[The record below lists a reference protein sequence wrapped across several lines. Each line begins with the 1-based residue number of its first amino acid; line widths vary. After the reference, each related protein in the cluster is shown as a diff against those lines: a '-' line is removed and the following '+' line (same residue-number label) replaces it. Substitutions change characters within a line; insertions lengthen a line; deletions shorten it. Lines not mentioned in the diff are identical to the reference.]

1 MLPLLTF
8 SYGILLV
15 AVESRPQRR
24 NSPRNAKSTLY
35 IIIERSLI
43 SMETM
48 QNILTR
54 RSVRKFADKP
64 IEPDKLHTIL
74 EAAMS
79 GPCAVNAREWAFI
92 VVTDREKLAQMAEAN
107 GRVARML
114 NQAAAAILVCGD
126 LDRAFPPAP
135 DFWVIDAAIAAQ
147 NMTLAAND
155 LGIGSVWLGTWP
167 DEKRVK
173 RQAAIFQLPETIVPH
188 SILALGYPAEDIDMR
203 AVRPSRY
210 EENRVHVNQW

>member
-8 SYGILLV
+8 SHGTLLV

-79 GPCAVNAREWAFI
+79 GPCAVNARERPRHRIGLARHLAGRKA
-92 VVTDREKLAQMAEAN
+92 REAAGGDFPAAGDDCTALDT
-107 GRVARML
+107 RARL
-114 NQAAAAILVCGD
+114 SSGGYRYACS
-126 LDRAFPPAP
+126 AP
-135 DFWVIDAAIAAQ
+135 Q
-147 NMTLAAND
+147 PLRRKPRT
-155 LGIGSVWLGTWP
+155 
-167 DEKRVK
+167 R
-173 RQAAIFQLPETIVPH
+173 
-188 SILALGYPAEDIDMR
+188 
-203 AVRPSRY
+203 
-210 EENRVHVNQW
+210 